1 MRKSITDQNTR
12 KASFTARLAYFFKKY
27 CKKYKKR
34 LTILLISNII
44 IVPHYKG
51 SEKLLDRIKTE
62 GFENVYEVD
71 VFKKEFRKITGE
83 TKSDQRYHKWLK
95 RQLTRLEDLGMKALM
110 LDGFE
115 PLSNT
120 DPRLYS
126 IRYNKSPL
134 NPRVIYIYANG
145 EEIYLLAAFKESSK
159 KSNSDYNNAI
169 KIAHERLKY
178 LSEYID
184 L

>member
-1 MRKSITDQNTR
+1 M
-12 KASFTARLAYFFKKY
+12 
-27 CKKYKKR
+27 
-34 LTILLISNII
+34 II
-44 IVPHYKG
+44 PCRKG
-51 SEKLLDRIKTE
+51 SEKLLERIKTE
-62 GFENVYEVD
+62 GFKHVYEVD
-71 VFKKEFRKITGE
+71 VFKKEFKKITGE
-83 TKSDQRYHKWLK
+83 TKNDQRYHKWLK
-95 RQLTRLEDLGMKALM
+95 RQLLRLEDLGMKALV

-115 PLSNT
+115 PLSDTN
-120 DPRLYS
+120 PRLYS

-145 EEIYLLAAFKESSK
+145 DEIYLLTAFKESSK
-159 KSNSDYNNAI
+159 KSNSDYNRAV

>member
-1 MRKSITDQNTR
+1 MKNER
-12 KASFTARLAYFFKKY
+12 FKH
-27 CKKYKKR
+27 
-34 LTILLISNII
+34 I
-44 IVPHYKG
+44 
-51 SEKLLDRIKTE
+51 
-62 GFENVYEVD
+62 YEVD
-71 VFKKEFRKITGE
+71 VFQKEFKKITGE
-83 TKSDQRYHKWLK
+83 TKNDQRYHKWLY
-95 RQLTRLEDLGMKALM
+95 RQLKRLEDLGMKALM

-145 EEIYLLAAFKESSK
+145 NEIYLLAAFKESSK
-159 KSNSDYNNAI
+159 KSNSDYNRAI
-169 KIAHERLKY
+169 EIAHERLKY
-178 LSEYID
+178 LSKYID